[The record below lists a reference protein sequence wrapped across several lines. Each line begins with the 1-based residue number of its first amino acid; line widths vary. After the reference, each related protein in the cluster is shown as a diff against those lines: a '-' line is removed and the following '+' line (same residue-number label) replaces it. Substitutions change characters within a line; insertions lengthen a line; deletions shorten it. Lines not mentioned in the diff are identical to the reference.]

1 MVSLLRQHAAACYS
15 QDKYSE
21 GEASLREAISKAMMQ
36 ASSETQQIS
45 FVIKQGLYLELASN
59 LEEQGRWGVA

>member
-1 MVSLLRQHAAACYS
+1 
-15 QDKYSE
+15 
-21 GEASLREAISKAMMQ
+21 MMQ